1 MKLSKIYKR
10 YTLIT
15 LILVLLIGS
24 ISHFL
29 VLTHF
34 VHHSADHTLR
44 EYRQNIEQHQTSCD
58 TLNFADNTLL
68 DNSRITW
75 CYVADDQYVKEYLRD
90 TMIYND
96 YKKEQVVFR
105 LLSYTTRHGNA
116 NLLVTLWQVT
126 LDSEDILWAI
136 LVSLIILF
144 ILFFLF
150 YFWLTKWFVGRL
162 WQPFYQ
168 ILKQLKEV
176 DLINPYTI
184 EITGKRVDEFNLL
197 NNTLQR
203 MLNRIHE
210 DYISL
215 RELTETTSHE
225 LQTPLSIVKARLE
238 LLQQGKENSEHQ
250 TELIQSVSNAVDR
263 AIRLNHFMLIIA
275 KINNDQFPA
284 EQRVVLNDFINDF
297 LNAFEDVIAV
307 KRVEIR
313 RQYIEPMVVDLHPQL
328 AEILISNLLSNA
340 IRYNIVMGYI
350 YIETTATTL
359 KITNSYGNILP
370 SGDLFVRF
378 KKSTASTE
386 ATGLGLAIVRSICQ
400 KNNLEASVDV
410 SSDQFSI
417 QIASNN

>member
-1 MKLSKIYKR
+1 
-10 YTLIT
+10 
-15 LILVLLIGS
+15 
-24 ISHFL
+24 
-29 VLTHF
+29 
-34 VHHSADHTLR
+34 
-44 EYRQNIEQHQTSCD
+44 
-58 TLNFADNTLL
+58 
-68 DNSRITW
+68 
-75 CYVADDQYVKEYLRD
+75 
-90 TMIYND
+90 
-96 YKKEQVVFR
+96 
-105 LLSYTTRHGNA
+105 
-116 NLLVTLWQVT
+116 
-126 LDSEDILWAI
+126 
-136 LVSLIILF
+136 
-144 ILFFLF
+144 
-150 YFWLTKWFVGRL
+150 
-162 WQPFYQ
+162 
-168 ILKQLKEV
+168 
-176 DLINPYTI
+176 
-184 EITGKRVDEFNLL
+184 GKRVDEFNLL

-340 IRYNIVMGYI
+340 IRYNITQGYI
-350 YIETTATTL
+350 HITTTSTSL
-359 KITNSYGNILP
+359 CIDNSYGNIIP
-370 SGDLFVRF
+370 EGDLFVRF
-378 KKSTASTE
+378 KKSANSTE
-386 ATGLGLAIVRSICQ
+386 STGLGLSIVRSICL
-400 KNNLEASVDV
+400 KNQLNATVTV
-410 SSDQFSI
+410 SSDQFHIEISCK
-417 QIASNN
+417 